1 MRHAAL
7 LHSLL
12 NSPAPHLLV
21 KDLMLSVREDLFCS
35 CPGAGSRCRRREAHP
50 CPAPSFAPP
59 SISLLPI
66 SPQSPRNFKAQEY
79 APGRIR
85 LLRLSPSPCRC
96 DSEHSPQHPLSLRA
110 GSPARVE
117 MEIGLGR
124 VKLLDVFICFLS
136 SHLLMSLSPQ
146 ADPSSEPKHAVLD
159 KRGCCMANLR
169 DCMLSEGQR
178 GEPPGSSS
186 PLRKLP
192 CAAEGPGGGGGRRP
206 RSGVSLS
213 GAGDSLP
220 GRTTARSSWRRRIS
234 SSLISTVE
242 GSRGR
247 CGGGDNSFPTRN
259 RARL

>member
-1 MRHAAL
+1 M
-7 LHSLL
+7 S
-12 NSPAPHLLV
+12 
-21 KDLMLSVREDLFCS
+21 CS
-35 CPGAGSRCRRREAHP
+35 
-50 CPAPSFAPP
+50 FVPP
-59 SISLLPI
+59 PISLLPI
-66 SPQSPRNFKAQEY
+66 SPQSPRNFKAHEY

-136 SHLLMSLSPQ
+136 SHLVMSLSPQ

-178 GEPPGSSS
+178 GEPPDSNS

-192 CAAEGPGGGGGRRP
+192 CAAEGPGGGGGA
-206 RSGVSLS
+206 GGGQ
-213 GAGDSLP
+213 GAGCPSMGRAIAYLGEPPPEAP
-220 GRTTARSSWRRRIS
+220 GEGEYPPPLFLLWRGHADGVVGATTPSPPG
-234 SSLISTVE
+234 TE
-242 GSRGR
+242 QG
-247 CGGGDNSFPTRN
+247 CD
-259 RARL
+259 